1 MVNPSTPDGKRS
13 LSSFSRA
20 SLWIIWV
27 IKAQSRCG
35 NEKDRESTWERK
47 HTHMKMR
54 SFPSEIKKR
63 HPPFSH
69 TATKHRWVCT
79 FFFFEK
85 SCHFLKRVEI
95 LFLLFRFPLP
105 SSIEDDLNFELKY
118 SQDPRLEYKTTAKTS
133 GCKRGKIIGGKI
145 TVKTSLN
152 NRRSQTLQ
160 K

>member
-54 SFPSEIKKR
+54 SFPSEIKKGTLR
-63 HPPFSH
+63 S
-69 TATKHRWVCT
+69 ATKYRWVCT
-79 FFFFEK
+79 FFFEK

>member
-54 SFPSEIKKR
+54 SFPSEIKKGTLR
-63 HPPFSH
+63 S
-69 TATKHRWVCT
+69 ATQPQNTDEFVH

-118 SQDPRLEYKTTAKTS
+118 SQDPCLEYKTTAKTS